1 MIYFDNAANRPVK
14 KEVLDELIKTETEFI
29 GNSNSSHEAGL
40 LAHEKYLSL
49 EKEIM
54 QALDLDPAAY
64 DFVFTSGATESNN
77 LAIKGMYESYSGFGN
92 TLLSSEF
99 EHSSTNATMAYLKD
113 RGANVSLISTTND
126 GKLSI
131 DDLKNKLDDNC
142 ILLTLSLVESE
153 VGTVQKYQDVQKALE
168 GRQCKLL
175 LDATQAIGKI
185 PLHLNGIDMISFGGH
200 KFGGITGTGAL
211 LKKKEIILTPL
222 LHGGK
227 AESPYR
233 SGSTPLG
240 LFSSFV
246 KALTLSLS
254 TLEKNY
260 AYVSGLSSYLR
271 NALLSIS
278 DIRLNSFEGNPY
290 INNFSLKDVPGG
302 DMVKYLSS
310 KGICISQK
318 SACSIPQTPSKV
330 INAIYH
336 DKQRAL
342 TSFRISLSENNTKE
356 EINAL
361 VEAIRSYHAL

>member
-1 MIYFDNAANRPVK
+1 MIYLDNAANRPVK
-14 KEVLDELIKTETEFI
+14 KEVLEELMRTETEFL

-49 EKEIM
+49 EKEVM
-54 QALDLDPAAY
+54 CVLNLDPNEY
-64 DFVFTSGATESNN
+64 DLIFTSGATESNN
-77 LAIKGMYESYSGFGN
+77 LAIKGIYESYSGFGN

-113 RGANVSLISTTND
+113 KGANVSLISTTNE

-131 DDLKNKLDDNC
+131 DDLKSKLDDNC
-142 ILLTLSLVESE
+142 ILLTMSLVESE
-153 VGTVQKYQDVQKALE
+153 VGTIQDYQAVQKALE
-168 GRQCKLL
+168 GSECKLL
-175 LDATQAIGKI
+175 LDATQAVGKI
-185 PLHLNGIDMISFGGH
+185 PLNLNGIDTISFGGH
-200 KFGGITGTGAL
+200 KFGGITGTGIL
-211 LKKKEIILTPL
+211 LKKKGIVLTPL

-246 KALTLSLS
+246 KALTLALS
-254 TLEKNY
+254 SLEKNY
-260 AYVSGLSSYLR
+260 AYVSELSSYLR
-271 NALLSIS
+271 GALLGIS
-278 DIRLNSFEGNPY
+278 RIRLNSFEGNPY
-290 INNFSLKDVPGG
+290 INNFSMKDVPGG
-302 DMVKYLSS
+302 EMVKYLSS

-356 EINAL
+356 EIGTL
-361 VEAIRSYHAL
+361 IEAIRSYHAL

>member
-14 KEVLDELIKTETEFI
+14 KEVLDELTKTETEFI

-54 QALDLDPAAY
+54 QALDLDPTAY
-64 DFVFTSGATESNN
+64 DLIFTSGATESNN
-77 LAIKGMYESYSGFGN
+77 LAIKGIYESYSGFGN

-113 RGANVSLISTTND
+113 KGANVSLISTTAE

-131 DDLKNKLDDNC
+131 DDLKKKLNDDC
-142 ILLTLSLVESE
+142 LLLTLSLVESE
-153 VGTVQKYQDVQKALE
+153 VGTIQDYQDVQKALE
-168 GRQCKLL
+168 GKGCKLL
-175 LDATQAIGKI
+175 LDATQGIGKI

-200 KFGGITGTGAL
+200 KFGGITGTGVL
-211 LKKKEIILTPL
+211 LKKKEIVLAPL

-240 LFSSFV
+240 LFSSFA
-246 KALTLSLS
+246 KALTLALS
-254 TLEKNY
+254 SLEKNY
-260 AYVSGLSSYLR
+260 AYVTDLSSYLR
-271 NALLSIS
+271 SALLSIS
-278 DIRLNSFEGNPY
+278 GICLNSFSGNPY
-290 INNFSLKDVPGG
+290 INNFSLKGIPGG
-302 DMVKYLSS
+302 EMVKYLSS

-342 TSFRISLSENNTKE
+342 SSFRISLSENNTKE
-356 EINAL
+356 EINTL
-361 VEAIRSYHAL
+361 IEAIRSYHAL

>member
-1 MIYFDNAANRPVK
+1 MIYFDNAANRLVK
-14 KEVLDELIKTETEFI
+14 KEVLDELIKTEMDFI

-54 QALDLDPAAY
+54 QALDLDPTAY
-64 DFVFTSGATESNN
+64 DLIFTSGATESNN
-77 LAIKGMYESYSGFGN
+77 LAIKGIYESYSGFGN

-113 RGANVSLISTTND
+113 KGANVSLISTTAE

-131 DDLKNKLDDNC
+131 DDLKKKLNDDC
-142 ILLTLSLVESE
+142 LLLTLSLVESE
-153 VGTVQKYQDVQKALE
+153 VGTIQDYQDVQKTLE
-168 GRQCKLL
+168 GKQCKLL
-175 LDATQAIGKI
+175 LDATQGIGKI

-200 KFGGITGTGAL
+200 KFGGITGTGVL
-211 LKKKEIILTPL
+211 LKKKEIVLTPL

-240 LFSSFV
+240 LFSSFA

-254 TLEKNY
+254 SLEKNY
-260 AYVSGLSSYLR
+260 AYVNGLSSYLR
-271 NALLSIS
+271 DALLSIS
-278 DIRLNSFEGNPY
+278 GIRLNSFSGNPY
-290 INNFSLKDVPGG
+290 INNFSLKGVPGG
-302 DMVKYLSS
+302 EMVKYLSS
-310 KGICISQK
+310 RGICISQK

-356 EINAL
+356 EINTL
-361 VEAIRSYHAL
+361 IEAIRSYHAL

>member
-14 KEVLDELIKTETEFI
+14 KEVLDELIKTEMDFI

-54 QALDLDPAAY
+54 QALDLDPTAY
-64 DFVFTSGATESNN
+64 DLIFTSGATESNN
-77 LAIKGMYESYSGFGN
+77 LAIKGIYESYSGFGN

-113 RGANVSLISTTND
+113 KGANVSLISTTAE

-131 DDLKNKLDDNC
+131 DDLKKKLNDDC
-142 ILLTLSLVESE
+142 LLLTLSLVESE
-153 VGTVQKYQDVQKALE
+153 VGTIQDYQDVQKTLE
-168 GRQCKLL
+168 GKQCKLL
-175 LDATQAIGKI
+175 LDATQGIGKI

-200 KFGGITGTGAL
+200 KFGRITGTGIL

-222 LHGGK
+222 LHGGE

-240 LFSSFV
+240 LFSSFA
-246 KALTLSLS
+246 KALTLSPS
-254 TLEKNY
+254 SSEKNY
-260 AYVSGLSSYLR
+260 AYVTGLSTYLR
-271 NALLSIS
+271 SALLSIS
-278 DIRLNSFEGNPY
+278 GICLNSFSGNPY
-290 INNFSLKDVPGG
+290 INNFSLKGIPGG
-302 DMVKYLSS
+302 EMVKYLSS
-310 KGICISQK
+310 RGICISQK

-356 EINAL
+356 EINKL
-361 VEAIRSYHAL
+361 IEAIRSYHAL